1 MAQQPMKRVCREL
14 LELLGR
20 GGSAK
25 SSTGS
30 DRAQMA
36 RETEILKLS

>member
-1 MAQQPMKRVCREL
+1 MWAMSPVMIAPKA
-14 LELLGR
+14 GR
-20 GGSAK
+20 GGGSAK

-30 DRAQMA
+30 ARAQMA